1 MMLSIRF
8 AIVSLF
14 VFALF
19 FTSAGGWC
27 AEKTLD
33 QQIAE
38 RTKQYQE
45 SLRQRA
51 TQLSPLLQ
59 TKIESQ
65 AQQTVAQNMEKWK
78 NGRISLRIALPRLA
92 ESRWIAQFVARHLPL
107 PSFPAGSLEFGLGA
121 SAIALTVTSIQIV
134 MKSFAIS
141 AADSAVIRSFAGQF
155 HRNNDDIPYFIRIV
169 CTIVQR
175 R

>member
-1 MMLSIRF
+1 MLFVRF
-8 AIVSLF
+8 AIGSLF
-14 VFALF
+14 LSALF
-19 FTSAGGWC
+19 FTAASGWC

-51 TQLSPLLQ
+51 AQLSPTLQ
-59 TKIESQ
+59 AKIEAQ
-65 AQQTVAQNMEKWK
+65 AQQTIAKNTEKWK
-78 NGRISLRIALPRLA
+78 NGKINIRIALPQWA
-92 ESRWIAQFVARHLPL
+92 EARKIAQFVARHLPF
-107 PSFPAGSLEFGLGA
+107 SGSPAGSFEWRTGICDA
-121 SAIALTVTSIQIV
+121 VLTVTSVQSV
-134 MKSFAIS
+134 VKSFAGS
-141 AADSAVIRSFAGQF
+141 MVDSVVAPSFVGLF
-155 HRNNDDIPYFIRIV
+155 RRNNGGISYFIRIV